1 MSWEKF
7 NKAAERFNTRQE
19 AARELAEIL
28 MSHPEWIEQEP
39 LLKELIEKS
48 ELLKTKTIEGDRN
61 DSSN

>member
-1 MSWEKF
+1 MSWDVF
-7 NKAAERFNTRQE
+7 NRAIDRFNARQE

-48 ELLKTKTIEGDRN
+48 ELLKAENK
-61 DSSN
+61 

>member
-48 ELLKTKTIEGDRN
+48 ELLKIEN
-61 DSSN
+61 K